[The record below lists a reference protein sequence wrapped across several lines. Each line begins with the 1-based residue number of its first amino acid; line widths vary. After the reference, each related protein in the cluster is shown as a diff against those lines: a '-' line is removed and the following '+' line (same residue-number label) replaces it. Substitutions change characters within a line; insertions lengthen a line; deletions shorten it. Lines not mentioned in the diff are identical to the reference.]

1 MNHYD
6 PQTDALFAQA
16 AEEYRRERERQEGHG
31 GGPETAPRGKPRA
44 KFELIRADNLRFTEI
59 NYLVDRLIE
68 AESLAMLFGDPG
80 CGKSFVA
87 LDLAACIATG
97 RPFHGRE
104 VRQGAVVYICGEGK
118 NGIKRRLM
126 AWEKHNGVSL
136 SEHPL
141 FVSSVAAQFLSPESV
156 NDVLESIDAAAEAA
170 GDAVALIIVDTLNR
184 NMGAGDENS
193 AKDMTGFVSAVDGV
207 KGRYGA
213 AAMVVHHTGHA
224 NKERARGSM
233 SLLGAL
239 DAEYRVEKV
248 GKATITLTNTK
259 MKDAAQPD
267 PIAFELVQVEVARSG
282 RGEPITSG
290 ALTETDAPEK
300 APRRLRGKAL
310 IAMQAFGDALA
321 AHGVTKTGQDF
332 PSNRQ
337 CVSLEH
343 WREHCDRH
351 GLTDGESA
359 SAARQAFGRQ
369 WKSLQEQGLIRVL
382 DKFAWRCGE
391 A

>member
-6 PQTDALFAQA
+6 PQTRAIFEKA
-16 AEEYRRERERQEGHG
+16 AEEYRREREREEARGASKPPG
-31 GGPETAPRGKPRA
+31 GKPKA
-44 KFELIRADNLRFTEI
+44 KFELIRADDLRFTEV

-136 SEHPL
+136 ADHPL
-141 FVSSVAAQFLSPESV
+141 FVSSVAAQFLSQESV
-156 NDVLESIDAAAEAA
+156 KDVIEAIDAAAEAA
-170 GDAVALIIVDTLNR
+170 GDSVALIIVDTLNR

-207 KGRYGA
+207 KDRYGA
-213 AAMVVHHTGHA
+213 AAMVVHHTGHG

-259 MKDAAQPD
+259 MKDAAQPA

-290 ALTETDAPEK
+290 ALTETDAP
-300 APRRLRGKAL
+300 ARSPRRLKGKAL

-321 AHGVTKTGQDF
+321 THGVTKTGSEF

-337 CVSLEH
+337 CVSLDH
-343 WREHCDRH
+343 WREACDRH
-351 GLTDGESA
+351 GLTDGDSD

-369 WKSLQEQGLIRVL
+369 WKGLQEQGLIRVL
-382 DKFAWRCGE
+382 DKFAWRCDE